1 MIDFWELRSLQEKP
15 TLGGAAV
22 GLAKKALYTKGGSFR
37 FSAAADAEREEMKLR
52 KMKAKLA
59 DVSAKERIRQAKDKQ
74 AAVAKQISLAK
85 KGEL

>member
-1 MIDFWELRSLQEKP
+1 
-15 TLGGAAV
+15 
-22 GLAKKALYTKGGSFR
+22 
-37 FSAAADAEREEMKLR
+37 MKLR

-59 DVSAKERIRQAKDKQ
+59 DVSAKERIRVAKDKQ